1 MAERFR
7 LAGAFDEAVDVL
19 TDAIQNQGFYGNTEA
34 RLARAR
40 IFRAEQ
46 SYGEA
51 LQELY
56 NVLVLNPFLEVALIE
71 QIEVALESNQP
82 GLAVLYA
89 QQYLL
94 YYPGS
99 VRGFYLLGQAREAE
113 NKNDLAIYA
122 YSRALLGPEDNPY
135 YIPALQA
142 RTRLYLEQ
150 GDEELAQADLSTAL
164 DLSNNDPN
172 VRVQRMN
179 AAYVAGDTETALAD
193 AEALLESGEVSD
205 APVLF
210 LQGRIL
216 VESEAYR
223 DGLNALEQAIQ
234 RGLPPEDRALANEY
248 LARANLG
255 VNSLGAALDAI
266 NVAIADA
273 ETGTRRYIRAQIEQE
288 RGELDNA
295 LVDYEFVLTWG
306 LVYPYPFRN
315 EAQARYDEVL
325 ERLGR
330 R

>member
-1 MAERFR
+1 
-7 LAGAFDEAVDVL
+7 VPCWV
-19 TDAIQNQGFYGNTEA
+19 Q
-34 RLARAR
+34 R
-40 IFRAEQ
+40 I
-46 SYGEA
+46 
-51 LQELY
+51 
-56 NVLVLNPFLEVALIE
+56 I
-71 QIEVALESNQP
+71 
-82 GLAVLYA
+82 
-89 QQYLL
+89 
-94 YYPGS
+94 
-99 VRGFYLLGQAREAE
+99 
-113 NKNDLAIYA
+113 
-122 YSRALLGPEDNPY
+122 
-135 YIPALQA
+135 ALQA

-306 LVYPYPFRN
+306 LVYPYPFRD

-325 ERLGR
+325 ERLGQR
-330 R
+330 